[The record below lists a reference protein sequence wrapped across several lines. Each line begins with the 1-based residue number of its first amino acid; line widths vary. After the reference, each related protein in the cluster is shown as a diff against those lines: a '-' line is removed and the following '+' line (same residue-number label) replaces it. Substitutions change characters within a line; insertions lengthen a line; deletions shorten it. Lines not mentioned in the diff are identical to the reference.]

1 MGPIRG
7 EIQQLD
13 PDMPA
18 PQIMTLDEFLEIRVE
33 ETGGPAEMVA
43 IFGLL
48 ALLVA
53 MVGVFGVMSY
63 SVSQRTLEIGIRMS
77 LGARPIEILRLVI
90 AAGLKITLVGVAVGL
105 SGAMAASRLLTSFL
119 YEVNPLNPLIFIA
132 VSAALVV
139 VALLACYVPA
149 RWAARVDPMIAL
161 RYQ

>member
-1 MGPIRG
+1 
-7 EIQQLD
+7 
-13 PDMPA
+13 
-18 PQIMTLDEFLEIRVE
+18 
-33 ETGGPAEMVA
+33 
-43 IFGLL
+43 
-48 ALLVA
+48 
-53 MVGVFGVMSY
+53 
-63 SVSQRTLEIGIRMS
+63 MS